1 MYGGGEV
8 CMVVLRSVWWWLSYS
23 GNYVIA
29 MIIWWL
35 NGDSRGTLSSIPQ
48 APT

>member
-8 CMVVLRSVWWWLSYS
+8 CMVVLRSVWWLSYS

-35 NGDSRGTLSSIPQ
+35 NDDSRGTLSSIPQ